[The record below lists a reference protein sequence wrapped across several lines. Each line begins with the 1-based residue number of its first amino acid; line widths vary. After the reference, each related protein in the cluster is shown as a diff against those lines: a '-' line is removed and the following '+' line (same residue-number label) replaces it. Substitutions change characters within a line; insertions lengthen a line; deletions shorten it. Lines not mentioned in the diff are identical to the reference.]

1 MGHIYQK
8 VQLRGEKT
16 ATVRMLVDTGATYS
30 VISPRL
36 ARAFGN
42 QTAPK
47 IRSRHARGWETGS
60 TGSGFGRHQD

>member
-36 ARAFGN
+36 ARALG
-42 QTAPK
+42 
-47 IRSRHARGWETGS
+47 I
-60 TGSGFGRHQD
+60 